1 MFGNRTFELSRQWK
15 SKTGSIFFSQ
25 LVVFS
30 SIFLSYKHV
39 ENMFGFEIGRSILN
53 DIYTGFFHHH
63 HYHHMYEKRALSY
76 VSFDLLLL
84 RLFLAN

>member
-1 MFGNRTFELSRQWK
+1 MVIEPLNCQDN
-15 SKTGSIFFSQ
+15 GSPKLVVFFFSQ